1 MKYGVILLC
10 IASVFAIGCQKS
22 EPVAAKEEVETVET
36 IEAEQVEAI
45 QFGDI
50 QVSDLEQ
57 VMSENPDLILLDVRT
72 QMENDEDAIPNSIV
86 IPVQE
91 LEQRIDEL
99 NKEETYLVYCRSG
112 NRSGQAM
119 GILKDQGFTKL
130 YHMLG
135 GMIEY
140 RKQNP
145 KE

>member
-10 IASVFAIGCQKS
+10 FASVFVMGCQKS
-22 EPVAAKEEVETVET
+22 EPVDVKDQVEIVET
-36 IEAEQVEAI
+36 IEAEQAETI

-50 QVSDLEQ
+50 QVSELEQ
-57 VMSENPDLILLDVRT
+57 VMNENPDLILLDVRT
-72 QMENDEDAIPNSIV
+72 QMENEEDAIPNSIV

-91 LEQRIDEL
+91 LQQRIDEL
-99 NKEETYLVYCRSG
+99 DKEETYLVYCRSG

-119 GILKDQGFTKL
+119 GILEEQGFTKL

-145 KE
+145 KD

>member
-10 IASVFAIGCQKS
+10 FASVLAMGCQKS
-22 EPVAAKEEVETVET
+22 EPADSKDEVEIVET
-36 IEAEQVEAI
+36 IEAEHAEAI

-57 VMSENPDLILLDVRT
+57 VMNENPDLILLDVRT
-72 QMENDEDAIPNSIV
+72 QMENDEDAIPNSVV

-119 GILKDQGFTKL
+119 GIFEGSRIYKAVSYVGVV
-130 YHMLG
+130 
-135 GMIEY
+135 
-140 RKQNP
+140 
-145 KE
+145 